1 MIKLLYDLSFLTY
14 NGYSGVAI
22 YALRLLKGLMVYKDL
37 KITLLAWDNRIDW
50 IKEET
55 RFDGEV
61 IIIGQACR
69 EYLNVNWFRF
79 LKKKPSFYDRLNEYD
94 LCLTPSLNT
103 NSFVFPKN
111 IKQIGVIHDL
121 QHIKLAKQ
129 RRNVLP
135 SIIQTCFFKHLYKR
149 LTLAVAISRNTANDI
164 KQFCGVDAV
173 VIYNSIVQEGNGEE
187 RPSTLPEYVRGYILD
202 VNSYDRYKNADT
214 LVRAFYLIKDKHP
227 SLFLYFKG
235 SKNNNDYLRIEKLSA
250 DLGISNR
257 VIVDTSRHSYEE
269 MNYLYSHARLFVTPS
284 FMEGFGFSPVESII
298 AKVPTIVSNISTLN
312 EVTQGLVPSFD
323 PNSSEKLSKCIE
335 KELSGVS
342 YDVENASERLK
353 LLYSVENQAQGFHE
367 TIVKLVNSNK

>member
-1 MIKLLYDLSFLTY
+1 M
-14 NGYSGVAI
+14 
-22 YALRLLKGLMVYKDL
+22 
-37 KITLLAWDNRIDW
+37 
-50 IKEET
+50 
-55 RFDGEV
+55 
-61 IIIGQACR
+61 
-69 EYLNVNWFRF
+69 
-79 LKKKPSFYDRLNEYD
+79 
-94 LCLTPSLNT
+94 
-103 NSFVFPKN
+103 
-111 IKQIGVIHDL
+111 
-121 QHIKLAKQ
+121 
-129 RRNVLP
+129 
-135 SIIQTCFFKHLYKR
+135 
-149 LTLAVAISRNTANDI
+149 TLAVAISRNTANDI
-164 KQFCGVDAV
+164 KQFCGIDAV
-173 VIYNSIVQEGNGEE
+173 VIYNSIVQEGNGEK
-187 RPSTLPEYVRGYILD
+187 RPSTLPEYVRDYILD

-250 DLGISNR
+250 DLGINNR